1 MIIDMKNMNMKNM
14 TVVMKNMN
22 IKNMIVVLA
31 FQKYKIERTYC
42 SS

>member
-42 SS
+42 SR

>member
-42 SS
+42 S

>member
-1 MIIDMKNMNMKNM
+1 MIIDMKNLNMKNM

-42 SS
+42 SR

>member
-31 FQKYKIERTYC
+31 FQKYKIERTY
-42 SS
+42 SSR

>member
-22 IKNMIVVLA
+22 IQNMIVVLA

-42 SS
+42 SR